1 MKRVALIFI
10 GGVVLCTLSAVL
22 FCFFLYRNFVT
33 VPPTTAKT
41 SIVYEISAGKNF
53 VQVATELQDLGLVKN
68 ASLFNLYA
76 RLKNQRGKV
85 KMGEYELFTNMT
97 PSQVL
102 SVITSGKSLA
112 RPITISEGLNIYDI
126 ADLLEAKG
134 LSTKADFFKI
144 VRDPELIQNLLGAEA
159 KTFQIK
165 SLEGYLFP
173 ETYMLTKYMGTKE
186 LITQMVKR
194 FLLNWEQVEKKSN
207 YPAIK
212 LSRHERV
219 TLASIIEK
227 ETSAPQERKMISSV
241 FHNRLEQGMKLQ
253 TDPTIIYGLAEMT
266 GKLVISITKAD
277 LSRPNKYNTYTNY
290 GLPPGPI
297 ANPGALALEAA
308 FEPDETDYLF
318 FVSQNNGTHIFSENY
333 KDHSSAVQKFQMDP
347 KAREGKSWRDL
358 NKPPQSDQPPKDS
371 NNK

>member
-1 MKRVALIFI
+1 MKKIFLILI
-10 GGVVLCTLSAVL
+10 SGVVLSLFAFGIFASVL
-22 FCFFLYRNFVT
+22 YKNFSN
-33 VPPTTAKT
+33 VPPSQEKK
-41 SIVYEISAGKNF
+41 SVIFEIPSGKSF
-53 VQVATELQDLGLVKN
+53 SQVATDLQNLGLVKN

-76 RLKNQRGKV
+76 RIKNQRGQVKV
-85 KMGEYELFTNMT
+85 GEYELFTNMT

-102 SVITSGKSLA
+102 RTITSGKSLA

-126 ADLLEAKG
+126 AALLENKG
-134 LSTKADFFKI
+134 MGKQSDFFRI
-144 VRDPELIQNLLGAEA
+144 VRDPELIQSLLGAEA

-173 ETYMLTKYMGTKE
+173 ETYMMTKYMGTKE
-186 LITQMVKR
+186 LVSQMVKR
-194 FLLNWEQVEKKSN
+194 FLLNWEKIEKKYG
-207 YPAIK
+207 YPEMK

-227 ETSAPQERKMISSV
+227 ETSAPEERKLISSV
-241 FHNRLEQGMKLQ
+241 FHNRLEQGMRLQ
-253 TDPTIIYGLAEMT
+253 TDPTILYGLAEVSGRM
-266 GKLVISITKAD
+266 IMSITKAD

-308 FEPDETDYLF
+308 FEPEESDYLF

-333 KDHSSAVQKFQMDP
+333 KDHSAAVQKFQVDP

-358 NKPPQSDQPPKDS
+358 NKSSAPRK
-371 NNK
+371 